1 MATQHTYILITLP
14 ELKVSAKAVL
24 HTDKAP
30 KTIEALKRI
39 LPIEGQVFHARW
51 CGNEIWLPV
60 PDLKL
65 EAHENQTIFPS
76 PGEVLLVNHEGTW
89 DLAIFYGKG
98 WLFSPMGFLPS
109 NHFATI
115 DNEDLT
121 EFARAAN
128 QLLIQGAKRIRI
140 ELSF

>member
-1 MATQHTYILITLP
+1 MSVHILITLP
-14 ELKVSAKAVL
+14 ELNVSAKAVL
-24 HTDKAP
+24 HADKTP
-30 KTIEALKRI
+30 KTVEAIKSI
-39 LPIEGQVFHARW
+39 LPIEGQAFHARW

-65 EAHENQTIFPS
+65 EAHENQTILPS
-76 PGEVLLVNHEGTW
+76 PGEVLLVDHGGRW

-115 DNEDLT
+115 DYGDLSD
-121 EFARAAN
+121 FAIAAN
-128 QLLIQGAKRIRI
+128 QLLVQGAKKIRI
-140 ELSF
+140 ELAS